1 MKDSRK
7 RMMFGCRTDARIRI
21 SFTASSLLFSPTKH
35 VKNHHPSPHT
45 TLCLHTSHSAFCS
58 ACPQSSSH
66 RSCPCPSWSHA
77 TQSRTSLSQE
87 THPCGTRAPSP
98 LPAASLLHTRSAAK
112 VKMRSSTPSLLP
124 SFPSLPLRTAEH
136 FNTPAIFHTT
146 VTSSHSF
153 PFQTHNKT
161 FSHHKPKNPQSFT
174 VHILFKPFNRLHI
187 IRDNSSPTKRQS
199 HEMVY
204 PLNANQKGF
213 HS

>member
-1 MKDSRK
+1 MISPLKTTSQRK
-7 RMMFGCRTDARIRI
+7 VLKTNNEKSVILNEGLAKTDDVWVPHRRQN
-21 SFTASSLLFSPTKH
+21 SDLVHRVLSVVQSHPTRQKSP
-35 VKNHHPSPHT
+35 PHT

-136 FNTPAIFHTT
+136 FHTP
-146 VTSSHSF
+146 
-153 PFQTHNKT
+153 P
-161 FSHHKPKNPQSFT
+161 SFT
-174 VHILFKPFNRLHI
+174 QP
-187 IRDNSSPTKRQS
+187 
-199 HEMVY
+199 
-204 PLNANQKGF
+204 
-213 HS
+213 